1 MGEESM
7 HIKAV
12 LQNSAKCPKRTNWIH
27 HRLRPPAASI
37 LEQQR
42 REFWPPVLIALR
54 GLHPR
59 AGRMHFCTTKA
70 GTSFLI
76 RKRTELFTRLWS
88 RVIMRNGET
97 LHYPQSKTP
106 DSRKC

>member
-1 MGEESM
+1 MGEKSM

-12 LQNSAKCPKRTNWIH
+12 LQNSVKCPKRTNWIH

-37 LEQQR
+37 LVQQR
-42 REFWPPVLIALR
+42 REFWPPVLIASR
-54 GLHPR
+54 WLHPR

-70 GTSFLI
+70 GTSSPI
-76 RKRTELFTRLWS
+76 WNRTELFTTLWW

-97 LHYPQSKTP
+97 LHYPQSRTP
-106 DSRKC
+106 DS